1 LLTKS
6 ILFIGESGVPASTLA
21 RNESVT
27 GINIKAVIFDLD
39 GTIASFNLDYKAL
52 RGDVRSY
59 LLRVGVPA
67 SVLAVNESIF
77 DMLKKT
83 MLYLKNSG
91 KSAETMDEIRNEA
104 LAIAEKYELEAAAST
119 DLLSGA
125 YETLKALK
133 QMGLKIGL
141 FTLNSDKAANYILQ
155 RFKLGDFFGV
165 IVPRNKVNFVKP
177 NPEHLEMALKVLGV
191 APEETVV
198 VGDGNVDME
207 SAKELQAVA
216 VGLPADT
223 AKIDQLMRHGANYII
238 TLITDL
244 PVLIEKINNGQA
256 VQ

>member
-1 LLTKS
+1 LT
-6 ILFIGESGVPASTLA
+6 T
-21 RNESVT
+21 NESVA
-27 GINIKAVIFDLD
+27 GISIKAVIFDLD
-39 GTIASFNLDYKAL
+39 GTIAIFNLDYKAL
-52 RGDVRSY
+52 RGEVRSY

-67 SVLAVNESIF
+67 SVLSVNESIF

-83 MLYLKNSG
+83 MIYVKNSG
-91 KSAETMDEIRNEA
+91 KSAEAMDEISDEA
-104 LAIAEKYELEAAAST
+104 LALAEKYELEAAAST
-119 DLLSGA
+119 DLLPGA

-165 IVPRNKVNFVKP
+165 TVPRNKVNFVKP

-198 VGDGNVDME
+198 VGDSNVDME
-207 SAKELQAVA
+207 SAKELKAVA

-223 AKIDQLMRHGANYII
+223 AKIDPLMRHGANYII
-238 TLITDL
+238 TSITDL
-244 PVLIEKINNGQA
+244 PVLIGKINNGP
-256 VQ
+256 VVH